1 MSAVE
6 WRRIP
11 TVLRVDELIDKA
23 FLRAS
28 KQPGLVDDPD
38 KYHRVRKQM
47 VRMIQS
53 AADTLSTTLRTW
65 IARWP
70 SLDRLSTFDV
80 ALIDAAIGCDL
91 YRQNLGGLQWAAD
104 RIDNFCRKGQRLIAR
119 QRRIEDFHET
129 RREVYGRCVSVLEQV
144 REQILWLGEAR
155 DVMRTFPM
163 IDANEPCIVVAG
175 APNVGKSALIA
186 ALSTGE
192 PEVAAYPFTTRRLH
206 VGHFTHRRQV
216 HQLVDTPG
224 LLDRPMEQRNDI
236 ELQAIAALS
245 HIGDIVLFLIDATET
260 SGTSLASQLSLKKE
274 IEGLLEETTMITVIG
289 KADLLELEG
298 WQQALAASTANQLIS
313 QARDSVDELSELVKS
328 EDLKSE
334 EVESRGVV
342 LKEDDDSTSAEVQFE
357 PMVNV
362 KADKEVDEA
371 ELRSDGELIEEPM
384 LVYEPLDSR
393 AISPLSG
400 TGLEP
405 LRSEMIR
412 MIAEKNVIPRLELP
426 DDWPVRRI
434 TADRPPIED
443 Y

>member
-53 AADTLSTTLRTW
+53 AADTLSTTLRSW
-65 IARWP
+65 IERWP
-70 SLDRLSTFDV
+70 SLDRLSSFDV
-80 ALIDAAIGCDL
+80 ALIDAAVGCDL

-144 REQILWLGEAR
+144 ADQIHWLGEAR

-163 IDANEPCIVVAG
+163 IDASEPCIVVAG

-245 HIGDIVLFLIDATET
+245 HVGDIVLFLIDATEN
-260 SGTSLASQLSLKKE
+260 SESSLKSQLSLKSE
-274 IEGLLEETTMITVIG
+274 IEGLLEDTPMITVIG
-289 KADLLELEG
+289 KADLLGLDD
-298 WQQALAASTANQLIS
+298 WQVAFDASTAIQLATQVEADSETTQS
-313 QARDSVDELSELVKS
+313 Q
-328 EDLKSE
+328 
-334 EVESRGVV
+334 
-342 LKEDDDSTSAEVQFE
+342 KED
-357 PMVNV
+357 
-362 KADKEVDEA
+362 
-371 ELRSDGELIEEPM
+371 ELIEEPI
-384 LVYEPLDSR
+384 LIYEPLDSR
-393 AISPLSG
+393 AISPLTG

-405 LRSEMIR
+405 LRSEIIR

>member
-1 MSAVE
+1 LSAVE

-65 IARWP
+65 ISRWP
-70 SLDRLSTFDV
+70 SLDRLSSFDV
-80 ALIDAAIGCDL
+80 ALIDAAVGCDL

-144 REQILWLGEAR
+144 SDQIHWLGEAR

-163 IDANEPCIVVAG
+163 IDAKEPCIVVAG

-245 HIGDIVLFLIDATET
+245 HVGDIVLFLIDATET
-260 SGTSLASQLSLKKE
+260 SESSLESQLSLKSE
-274 IEGLLEETTMITVIG
+274 IEMLLDDTPMITVIG
-289 KADLLELEG
+289 KADLLGLDD
-298 WQQALAASTANQLIS
+298 WQAAFDASKAIQLATQAE
-313 QARDSVDELSELVKS
+313 VEPSEPESRVES
-328 EDLKSE
+328 EAEEAESIEPVSEVEAGPE
-334 EVESRGVV
+334 EVEAEGVEDEKHRHKSN
-342 LKEDDDSTSAEVQFE
+342 KEEE
-357 PMVNV
+357 
-362 KADKEVDEA
+362 
-371 ELRSDGELIEEPM
+371 IEEPI
-384 LVYEPLDSR
+384 LIYKPLDSR
-393 AISPLSG
+393 AISPLTG

-426 DDWPVRRI
+426 EDWPVRRI

>member
-1 MSAVE
+1 LSAVE

-53 AADTLSTTLRTW
+53 AADTLSTTLRSW
-65 IARWP
+65 IERWP
-70 SLDRLSTFDV
+70 SLDRLSSFDV
-80 ALIDAAIGCDL
+80 ALIDAAVGCDL

-144 REQILWLGEAR
+144 ADQIHWLGEAR

-163 IDANEPCIVVAG
+163 IDASEPCIVVAG

-245 HIGDIVLFLIDATET
+245 HVGDIVLFLIDATEN
-260 SGTSLASQLSLKKE
+260 SESSLKSQLSLKSE
-274 IEGLLEETTMITVIG
+274 IEGLLEDTPMITVIG
-289 KADLLELEG
+289 KADLLGLDD
-298 WQQALAASTANQLIS
+298 WQVAFDASTAIQLATQVEADSETTQS
-313 QARDSVDELSELVKS
+313 Q
-328 EDLKSE
+328 
-334 EVESRGVV
+334 
-342 LKEDDDSTSAEVQFE
+342 KED
-357 PMVNV
+357 
-362 KADKEVDEA
+362 
-371 ELRSDGELIEEPM
+371 ELIEEPI
-384 LVYEPLDSR
+384 LIYEPLDSR
-393 AISPLSG
+393 AISPLTG

-405 LRSEMIR
+405 LRSEIIR